1 MSKINNDKY
10 YTPIDLANYCI
21 DRCIEVIGLDNI
33 KDVIEPSCGNGS
45 FFHHSIL
52 KPSFGY
58 DILPEIEGDNI
69 IKCDFL
75 TYYIPYKVGRLVIG
89 NPPYGER
96 NDLSRKF
103 MVRASEIS
111 DFVAFILPISQL
123 DSPINNMYLELIY
136 SEDLGKRVYS
146 DRTIHCCFNI
156 YKRTDTIQKMVSSI
170 DDLTILREDQNSYND
185 FEFDIRM
192 CRWGSGTVGK
202 ILYDESEHYASEYK
216 IKIHNKKLYDKIYDV
231 IISTNWKEIAK
242 SSAMGSLKKW
252 QIIRE
257 LLQKI
262 PELNNKMGNEE
273 FLTENFSLW

>member
-1 MSKINNDKY
+1 MSKIINDKY
-10 YTPIDLANYCI
+10 YTPIELANYCI
-21 DRCIEVIGLDNI
+21 DKCIEIIGLENI

-45 FFHHSIL
+45 FFHHSVLI
-52 KPSFGY
+52 PSFGY
-58 DILPEIEGDNI
+58 DILPGMSGNNI

-75 TYYIPYKVGRLVIG
+75 AHNIPYKEGRLIIG

-103 MVRASEIS
+103 MIKGSEIG
-111 DFVAFILPISQL
+111 DYVAFILPISQL

-136 SEDLGKRVYS
+136 SEDLGKRAYS
-146 DRTIHCCFNI
+146 DRIIHCCFNI
-156 YKRTDTIQKMVSSI
+156 YKRTDTIQKMISSI
-170 DDLTILREDQNSYND
+170 DDLTIIREDQNSYNE

-202 ILYDESEHYASEYK
+202 ILIDESEHYASEYK

-231 IISTNWKEIAK
+231 IVNTNWKEVAK

-257 LLQKI
+257 LLEKI
-262 PELNNKMGNEE
+262 PELNSMVKNEE
-273 FLTENFSLW
+273 TSSKKLSLW